1 MRNIFRKVLHS
12 DKALLC
18 YSSLL
23 TTYEEYIPQGLA
35 LGQSGALLIFA
46 IRAYEEYI
54 PQGLALRQSVAL
66 LIFVHVDNFVN
77 NPVDNRV
84 DKREDK
90 LLLK

>member
-1 MRNIFRKVLHS
+1 MNRFHEVLHF

-23 TTYEEYIPQGLA
+23 T
-35 LGQSGALLIFA
+35 
-46 IRAYEEYI
+46 AYEEYI
-54 PQGLALRQSVAL
+54 PQGLAQLKSFAL
-66 LIFVHVDNFVN
+66 FFLFTHSIAVRLTQLKSSAFLNAAHVDNFVN